1 MIIDR
6 RGKEVIQDGFTDRAG
21 WFSLE
26 TNREKNTEKTHTSL
40 LHTPSHITGRDSVH
54 KEDVEGISTIGGG
67 VLPKC
72 SRFGSGLGR
81 ELRKTGKAYKGESR
95 DRIPNVAGF
104 SPWLLRSLWWSLLGL

>member
-1 MIIDR
+1 MEEAKRSYRMVSRIGLGGSHLR
-6 RGKEVIQDGFTDRAG
+6 HT
-21 WFSLE
+21 
-26 TNREKNTEKTHTSL
+26 EKKTEKTHTSL

-72 SRFGSGLGR
+72 STFGSGLGR
-81 ELRKTGKAYKGESR
+81 ELRKTGKAYKGEGR

-104 SPWLLRSLWWSLLGL
+104 PPYS